1 MKYLNT
7 LEMIGNTP
15 LLKLTGFEYNNDSE
29 IWLKIEGLNPSG
41 SIKDR
46 VVLNMVKYAEL
57 AGELTKE
64 KEILEVTS
72 GNTGVS
78 LSMIGSMLGY
88 TVTVVMSEDATDER
102 KKLIKLMG
110 ARLIL
115 TDKSKGEMGAK
126 AYAEKLHQTNEGR
139 YWFMDQFSNPNNP
152 EAHTGGVLEEI
163 LSDLPEV
170 THIIAGMGTGGTV
183 LGIEDGIRQKGRDIK
198 VIGVQPVEMGAI
210 DGLVNFSEEGVPS
223 IWEGKVIENLVY
235 VERFDA
241 IKTLRQLV
249 KSYGVLSGISTG
261 ANLWHAMKIAKENS
275 AAKIVVISADRI
287 DRYFSTEVFDGEAT

>member
-1 MKYLNT
+1 MKYLDT

-15 LLKLTGFEYNNDSE
+15 LLKLEGFGYGNDTE

-46 VVLNMVKYAEL
+46 IVINMIRQAEL
-57 AGELTKE
+57 AGELTKD
-64 KEILEVTS
+64 KKLLEVTS

-88 TVTVVMSEDATDER
+88 AVTIVMPEDVTDER
-102 KKLIKLMG
+102 KKLIGLMG

-115 TDKSKGEMGAK
+115 TDKLKGEMGARI
-126 AYAEKLHQTNEGR
+126 YAEKLYKINKEK
-139 YWFMDQFSNPNNP
+139 YWFMDQFSNINNP
-152 EAHTGGVLEEI
+152 QAHKAGILEEI

-183 LGIEDGIRQKGRDIK
+183 LGIEEGIQQKGKDIK
-198 VIGVQPVEMGAI
+198 VVGVQPVEMGEV
-210 DGLVNFSEEGVPS
+210 DGLVNFGKEGVPS
-223 IWEGKVIENLVY
+223 IWSGRVVENLVY
-235 VERFDA
+235 VERSDA
-241 IKTLRQLV
+241 MKILRQLV
-249 KSYGVLSGISTG
+249 KNYGVLAGISTG

-275 AAKIVVISADRI
+275 AAKIVVISSDRI
-287 DRYFSTEVFDGEAT
+287 DRYFSTELFIAEE